1 MQPNPLPLKLL
12 DHGVRAPRQVGEV
25 GDGSA
30 HGRLWCPGP
39 GPRVRPGAAGVKGL
53 PAAL

>member
-1 MQPNPLPLKLL
+1 MQPNPLSLKLL

-30 HGRLWCPGP
+30 HGRFRCPGP